1 MDTTGRDHPRDVLRL
16 DERRFSYASFAEP
29 PEAKPG
35 WFETT
40 MAGIKGAQKDGK
52 EEEQKGSRQEEND
65 SLH

>member
-52 EEEQKGSRQEEND
+52 EEE
-65 SLH
+65 